1 MKTNTLTT
9 KEAIFV
15 IAFSVVMIVM
25 IALSAENLGET
36 LILLGLGL
44 GLTAIVALIE
54 AKAADKKKKKKA
66 QKLLDQVK

>member
-25 IALSAENLGET
+25 IALSAENLGVT
-36 LILLGLGL
+36 LLLLGLGF

-54 AKAADKKKKKKA
+54 AIAADKKKKKKA

>member
-1 MKTNTLTT
+1 MKTDTLTT

-25 IALSAENLGET
+25 IALSAENLGVT
-36 LILLGLGL
+36 LLLLGLGL
-44 GLTAIVALIE
+44 GLTAIVGLIE
-54 AKAADKKKKKKA
+54 AIAADKKRKKKA

>member
-25 IALSAENLGET
+25 IALSAENLGAT

-54 AKAADKKKKKKA
+54 AIAADKKKKKKA